1 MYEIKEYNDNLDLTY
16 FYNKCKEKG
25 FINNSS
31 SSKLIKNLN
40 KEKQFKLWI
49 LYNSNK
55 PIGSTALHSFDD
67 IMGVNSYRI
76 CARTCII
83 TEDTHLH
90 NIRTLSKTILQHQNI
105 TSQIFIPVCLD
116 YIKNKGTVYITTS
129 DKDIASMRSV
139 HNIYA
144 PALSKKGILKN
155 IKDVLYKGTKQTIW
169 QLFPD
174 VFFEELNKYP
184 IWDYKYIKQV

>member
-1 MYEIKEYNDNLDLTY
+1 MYEIREYNENLDLTY

-31 SSKLIKNLN
+31 NSKLIKNLN
-40 KEKQFKLWI
+40 KQKEFKLWI
-49 LYNSNK
+49 LYNNNK

-67 IMGVNSYRI
+67 IMGSNSYRI
-76 CARTCII
+76 CARTCVI

-116 YIKNKGTVYITTS
+116 YTKNKGTVYITTS
-129 DKDIASMRSV
+129 DKDIASMKNV

-144 PALSKKGILKN
+144 PALCKKGILKK
-155 IKDVLYKGTKQTIW
+155 IKDVFYKGTQQTIW
-169 QLFPD
+169 ELIPN
-174 VFFEELNKYP
+174 VFYDSLKNHQK
-184 IWDYKYIKQV
+184 WNYKYIK